1 MGRTYLIHS
10 AKGSTWED
18 HKYVK
23 KVNGVYF
30 YPPGYDKGRTIDS
43 EKAKELMRNARDK
56 VLKKGSETTS
66 EKEKE
71 KKGKKVSA
79 SGKKK
84 EEKEKKPHVPKA
96 AVDPKDRKAVLNRIN
111 ETLGK
116 SGKVKVKPKAAQAKK
131 KTSEETSEKNQNLAE
146 QLVDKLSDAKISV
159 EDLKVDYSSAEKE
172 DKAAIKKQLNAAQ
185 AELKKIQ
192 NQIKIK
198 TKNNKELKKFIRE
211 LSSD

>member
-1 MGRTYLIHS
+1 MGQTYLIHS

-43 EKAKELMRNARDK
+43 AKAKELMKNARDK
-56 VLKKGSETTS
+56 VLKKGSETAS
-66 EKEKE
+66 EEE
-71 KKGKKVSA
+71 KKGKKASA

-84 EEKEKKPHVPKA
+84 EEKEKKPYVPKA
-96 AVDPKDRKAVLNRIN
+96 AVDPKDRKAVLNRIS

-116 SGKVKVKPKAAQAKK
+116 SGKVKIKPKAAQAKK
-131 KTSEETSEKNQNLAE
+131 KTSEEASEKNQNLAE
-146 QLVDKLSDAKISV
+146 QLVDKLSDAKLSV